1 MCFRIGDTIKC
12 RLRSGALPHST
23 AGKLRAQRGLAP
35 SFVPELHAKMELSRP
50 NKSQGILQKSFCRTH
65 SIALLLH
72 SLPTKSL
79 SSTMAA
85 SRLLRPA
92 SRLLSQ
98 RCIAP
103 QRSSFV
109 PAASIPSAPRIR
121 TYATP
126 AGTKEYTVRDAL
138 NEALAEEL
146 EANEKVFILG
156 EEVAQYNGA

>member
-1 MCFRIGDTIKC
+1 VQAARQH
-12 RLRSGALPHST
+12 SGPFNDWDASSST
-23 AGKLRAQRGLAP
+23 GVSAKLRPGTPTL
-35 SFVPELHAKMELSRP
+35 KMELSRP
-50 NKSQGILQKSFCRTH
+50 NKSQGILQRVSVELIQPLCFLR
-65 SIALLLH
+65 
-72 SLPTKSL
+72 SLPTKLL

-98 RCIAP
+98 RCVTP
-103 QRSSFV
+103 QRSSFF

-126 AGTKEYTVRDAL
+126 AGSKEYTVRDAL

>member
-1 MCFRIGDTIKC
+1 MQAHERFDR
-12 RLRSGALPHST
+12 RLHEQTRRSSGPLSQLNHVSV
-23 AGKLRAQRGLAP
+23 KLC
-35 SFVPELHAKMELSRP
+35 SKIHAKTESSDPTVCVALQAVH
-50 NKSQGILQKSFCRTH
+50 NKPPPCFDFDFNPPK
-65 SIALLLH
+65 LLY
-72 SLPTKSL
+72 TI
-79 SSTMAA
+79 MAA
-85 SRLLRPA
+85 SRLFRPA

-98 RCIAP
+98 PRAVP
-103 QRSSFV
+103 HPSSFL